1 MNPRHVAVAAM
12 ALLVGFLPAGFSAQ
26 AAGGPEDFADL
37 SDRLVPAVVNISTT
51 QEGENFQG
59 NPPQVPQFPPGS
71 PFEEFFRDFFD
82 RQGEAPE
89 DRPRPRTT
97 SLGSGFVID
106 SSGFIVTNN
115 HVIADAAEITVTFAD
130 ETSLRAELVGHDPKT
145 DVAVLKVEPESPLNA
160 VEWGDSD
167 GARVGHWVVA
177 IGNPFGLGNTVTA
190 GIISAR
196 ARDINAGPFD
206 DFLQTDASI
215 NRGNSGGP
223 LFNMEGHVIGI
234 NTAIYSPS
242 GGSVGIGF
250 AVPSNLA
257 RHVVYQLREYGETR
271 RGWLGVRI
279 QTVTDDLAESLGL
292 DRSRGALVASISA
305 DSPAA
310 AAGIEVGDVIVAFD
324 GKSVETMRRLPR
336 IVAETQIDKQVTVE
350 VWRDGAVVALPVTV
364 GRLDETGTQVA
375 SAALPGPEAP
385 VLSEVPALGLTLSAL
400 TDELRTEFQ
409 IQEDVNGVMVVAVDV
424 SGVAAEKGVQPG
436 DIIVEVGQEE
446 VSTPADV
453 ETKVEEHRQHDKRTV
468 LLLLDRQGDLQFIA
482 LRLLDS

>member
-1 MNPRHVAVAAM
+1 
-12 ALLVGFLPAGFSAQ
+12 
-26 AAGGPEDFADL
+26 
-37 SDRLVPAVVNISTT
+37 
-51 QEGENFQG
+51 
-59 NPPQVPQFPPGS
+59 
-71 PFEEFFRDFFD
+71 
-82 RQGEAPE
+82 
-89 DRPRPRTT
+89 
-97 SLGSGFVID
+97 
-106 SSGFIVTNN
+106 
-115 HVIADAAEITVTFAD
+115 
-130 ETSLRAELVGHDPKT
+130 
-145 DVAVLKVEPESPLNA
+145 
-160 VEWGDSD
+160 
-167 GARVGHWVVA
+167 
-177 IGNPFGLGNTVTA
+177 
-190 GIISAR
+190 
-196 ARDINAGPFD
+196 
-206 DFLQTDASI
+206 
-215 NRGNSGGP
+215 
-223 LFNMEGHVIGI
+223 
-234 NTAIYSPS
+234 
-242 GGSVGIGF
+242 
-250 AVPSNLA
+250 
-257 RHVVYQLREYGETR
+257 VYQLREYGETR

-453 ETKVEEHRQHDKRTV
+453 EAKVEEHRQHDKRTV

>member
-1 MNPRHVAVAAM
+1 
-12 ALLVGFLPAGFSAQ
+12 
-26 AAGGPEDFADL
+26 
-37 SDRLVPAVVNISTT
+37 
-51 QEGENFQG
+51 
-59 NPPQVPQFPPGS
+59 
-71 PFEEFFRDFFD
+71 
-82 RQGEAPE
+82 
-89 DRPRPRTT
+89 
-97 SLGSGFVID
+97 
-106 SSGFIVTNN
+106 
-115 HVIADAAEITVTFAD
+115 
-130 ETSLRAELVGHDPKT
+130 
-145 DVAVLKVEPESPLNA
+145 
-160 VEWGDSD
+160 
-167 GARVGHWVVA
+167 
-177 IGNPFGLGNTVTA
+177 
-190 GIISAR
+190 
-196 ARDINAGPFD
+196 
-206 DFLQTDASI
+206 
-215 NRGNSGGP
+215 
-223 LFNMEGHVIGI
+223 
-234 NTAIYSPS
+234 PS

>member
-1 MNPRHVAVAAM
+1 MNPRRVAVAAIG
-12 ALLVGFLPAGFSAQ
+12 LLVVFLPAGFSAQ

-292 DRSRGALVASISA
+292 DRFRGALVASILA

-310 AAGIEVGDVIVAFD
+310 AAGIEVGDVIVTFD

-336 IVAETQIDKQVTVE
+336 IVAETRIDKQVTVE
-350 VWRDGAVVALPVTV
+350 VWRDGAVVSLSVIV

-375 SAALPGPEAP
+375 SAALPEPEAP
-385 VLSEVPALGLTLSAL
+385 VLLEVPALGLTLSAL
-400 TDELRTEFQ
+400 TDGLRTEFQ

-453 ETKVEEHRQHDKRTV
+453 ETKVEEHRQHDKSTV